1 MIQPCNDSCA
11 STQPLALLPFS
22 HHHITSSTNS
32 RIIVSRASDLLGPFI
47 FYRLPLHATENL
59 QKKTPMHTVTPE
71 ASTLTDKENPR
82 YFNAHSIQNTTAR
95 HLQRKLQDS
104 GPAYNIALV
113 LLQIPPAF
121 ESKVR
126 SSICISSCLVE
137 GMHSLPIMI
146 ANGYVATSTAVF
158 EHFSVYLFTPSR
170 HFRKGTIPFLVEAVD
185 HFTESVDC
193 LLFRQTFAPINE
205 DDVVLNTLDQVFPI

>member
-32 RIIVSRASDLLGPFI
+32 RIIVSRASDSLGPFM
-47 FYRLPLHATENL
+47 FYRCPLHATENL
-59 QKKTPMHTVTPE
+59 QKTPMHTVTPE

-104 GPAYNIALV
+104 SLAYNIAFV

-185 HFTESVDC
+185 HFTESVDR